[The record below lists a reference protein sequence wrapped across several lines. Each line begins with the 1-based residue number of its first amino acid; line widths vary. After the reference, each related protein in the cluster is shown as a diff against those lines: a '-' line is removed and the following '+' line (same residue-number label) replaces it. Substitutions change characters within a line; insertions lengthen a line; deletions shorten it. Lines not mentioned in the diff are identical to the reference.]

1 MMNILTP
8 GGRIDRPRL
17 EANIRGVALL
27 LLFTALAGCGGTAG
41 NLRQDTAQA
50 HGISMSHWQ
59 PQGLLA
65 ESVTGALYQQHEEWR
80 DTPYRLGGMSRSGVD
95 CSAFVLQTFRSKF
108 GIQLPRTT
116 AHQHQLGS
124 KVKRSQLQPG
134 DLVFFRTAEKQR
146 HVGIYVEDQT
156 FLHASSSQG
165 VTLSSLDN
173 RYWSSKFWKAK
184 RLPQLQAGL

>member
-1 MMNILTP
+1 MNILIP
-8 GGRIDRPRL
+8 DGRVDRARIN
-17 EANIRGVALL
+17 AKVRGVALL
-27 LLFTALAGCGGTAG
+27 LLITALAGCGGTAG
-41 NLRQDTAQA
+41 NLRQDAVQA
-50 HGISMSHWQ
+50 PGISMSHRQ

-116 AHQHQLGS
+116 ARQHQLGS
-124 KVKRSQLQPG
+124 KVNRSQLQPG

-146 HVGIYVEDQT
+146 HVGIYVEDHT

-184 RLPQLQAGL
+184 RLPQLQAGQ